1 MFDLIFP
8 NLDREK
14 ANKCIAC
21 EYKKKSDDDNKNNKS
36 EDEGYKSD

>member
-14 ANKCIAC
+14 ANKCVAC
-21 EYKKKSDDDNKNNKS
+21 EYKKKSEDSDNNKS